1 MILVVLGLRGSQGIL
16 GIAKLGKR
24 GGIGVVGIGQLGI
37 GIAQSS
43 LEASGGIDGGLI
55 ASVSGVQLDQLLVAR
70 RARGKGCLVVDSLKI
85 CLERLVVGKLGLG
98 LDDLEVRIDD
108 GFVGGLELLL
118 GIGDTG
124 DGSVIGGL
132 GVVDRLLSAGEALE
146 GLVCGGA
153 LGIGGLDLLPCV
165 GQGLLLVGDLLLSIC
180 ESRCGSGLCSL
191 GALHLSL
198 SGVVGLLGII
208 KRASLTRKICPCGI
222 ALGGKVLDRS
232 SGVVI
237 RLVGLV
243 GFCLGGIAS
252 SLRLGLVSSSLLRLL
267 LAFGDLCV
275 GGIERGLGSGGF
287 ALGGIEVRL
296 RRRDVDT
303 LQICIGR
310 VIGGLG
316 RSGSRLCLLVL
327 ALGGVHVR
335 VGRGIGIASA
345 FLLIQCV
352 RISRSSSPEVLLCL
366 CQLILK
372 LLQLLLLLLSA
383 ACIVGGINVVV
394 QELLELGDSEIGLSV
409 ISAVIEYCYL
419 GIGVLTATGR
429 DADGFRGGI
438 DDVEIV
444 PTLMVDAVVVLVDV
458 IGIISVAIEVIA
470 ILCDVLIE
478 CLLLLCVE
486 AGVGPT
492 ECILGLAAGI
502 CAASA
507 GKIFTVIPVA
517 A

>member
-1 MILVVLGLRGSQGIL
+1 M
-16 GIAKLGKR
+16 
-24 GGIGVVGIGQLGI
+24 
-37 GIAQSS
+37 
-43 LEASGGIDGGLI
+43 
-55 ASVSGVQLDQLLVAR
+55 
-70 RARGKGCLVVDSLKI
+70 
-85 CLERLVVGKLGLG
+85 
-98 LDDLEVRIDD
+98 
-108 GFVGGLELLL
+108 
-118 GIGDTG
+118 
-124 DGSVIGGL
+124 
-132 GVVDRLLSAGEALE
+132 
-146 GLVCGGA
+146 
-153 LGIGGLDLLPCV
+153 
-165 GQGLLLVGDLLLSIC
+165 SIC
-180 ESRCGSGLCSL
+180 ESRCGSGLRSL
-191 GALHLSL
+191 GPLHLGL

-208 KRASLTRKICPCGI
+208 NRASLARKICPCGI
-222 ALGGKVLDRS
+222 ALGGEVLDRS

-275 GGIERGLGSGGF
+275 GGIERGLGSGSL
-287 ALGGIEVRL
+287 ALGGIKVRL

-327 ALGGVHVR
+327 ALGGVRVR
-335 VGRGIGIASA
+335 VGRGIGV
-345 FLLIQCV
+345 L
-352 RISRSSSPEVLLCL
+352 RVLLVIESGEICRIGRAHRL
-366 CQLILK
+366 LRICQLALK
-372 LLQLLLLLLSA
+372 LLQLLLLLLRA
-383 ACIVGGINVVV
+383 ACIVGGIDVVV
-394 QELLELGDSEIGLSV
+394 EELLELGDSEIGLSV
-409 ISAVIEYCYL
+409 ISAVIEDGYL

-429 DADGFRGGI
+429 DADGRRSGI

-444 PTLMVDAVVVLVDV
+444 PALLVDAVVVLIDV
-458 IGIISVAIEVIA
+458 IGLISVAIEVIA

>member
-1 MILVVLGLRGSQGIL
+1 M
-16 GIAKLGKR
+16 
-24 GGIGVVGIGQLGI
+24 
-37 GIAQSS
+37 
-43 LEASGGIDGGLI
+43 
-55 ASVSGVQLDQLLVAR
+55 
-70 RARGKGCLVVDSLKI
+70 
-85 CLERLVVGKLGLG
+85 
-98 LDDLEVRIDD
+98 
-108 GFVGGLELLL
+108 
-118 GIGDTG
+118 
-124 DGSVIGGL
+124 
-132 GVVDRLLSAGEALE
+132 
-146 GLVCGGA
+146 
-153 LGIGGLDLLPCV
+153 
-165 GQGLLLVGDLLLSIC
+165 SIC
-180 ESRCGSGLCSL
+180 ESRCGIGLRSL

-275 GGIERGLGSGGF
+275 GGIERGLGSGSL
-287 ALGGIEVRL
+287 ALGGIKVRL

-383 ACIVGGINVVV
+383 ACIVGGIDVVGD
-394 QELLELGDSEIGLSV
+394 ELLELGDSEVLLPRAPAIVENG
-409 ISAVIEYCYL
+409 YL
-419 GIGVLTATGR
+419 GIGVLTTTGC
-429 DADGFRGGI
+429 DADSLRAGI

-444 PTLMVDAVVVLVDV
+444 SALMVDAVVVLVDIV
-458 IGIISVAIEVIA
+458 GIISVAAEFVA
-470 ILCDVLIE
+470 ILLDVLIE
-478 CLLLLCVE
+478 CLFLLGVE
-486 AGVGPT
+486 TGIWPAEG
-492 ECILGLAAGI
+492 ILGLASGV
-502 CAASA
+502 CSAAACKVLTLIEIAVRVSPD
-507 GKIFTVIPVA
+507 VR
-517 A
+517 